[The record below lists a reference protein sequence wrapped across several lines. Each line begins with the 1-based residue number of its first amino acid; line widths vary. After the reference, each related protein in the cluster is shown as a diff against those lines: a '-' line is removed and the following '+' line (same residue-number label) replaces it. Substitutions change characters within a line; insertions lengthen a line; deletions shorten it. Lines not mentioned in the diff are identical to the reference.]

1 VEGTGKFLLRQELL
15 EVNSD
20 NNPVFKRGAK
30 DNNRKVKSSRVN
42 PYRAAKVSSIERHL
56 GCTA

>member
-1 VEGTGKFLLRQELL
+1 MEGTGKFLLRQELL

-30 DNNRKVKSSRVN
+30 DNNRKVK
-42 PYRAAKVSSIERHL
+42 
-56 GCTA
+56 